1 VTRDPLHGYDLE
13 QIRLMALAVVMAHPS
28 WWTEG
33 TRDDHFEAARFGIVE
48 ALMLADVRPA
58 RAELQKS
65 AQKALRAWV
74 HAESQYRGRRIPGV
88 FAGYWEKPSPS
99 GPEDIATDRL
109 AGEQILAV
117 LSPRQRDAIE
127 ALAKHGN
134 FAQAAASMGVTAGTF
149 KSHIAR
155 ARVKFTELWH
165 EGLEPPGRWRRDT
178 RATGPNEWNASRE
191 ALCGTEAA
199 YWRHKRRH
207 EDIDEA
213 CATTGREQHLERM
226 REYQR
231 RVAAR
236 SD

>member
-127 ALAKHGN
+127 ALARHGSL
-134 FAQAAASMGVTAGTF
+134 AKAAAEMGITVGAC
-149 KSHIAR
+149 KSHVAR
-155 ARVKFTELWH
+155 AREKFTALWH
-165 EGLEPPGRWRRDT
+165 EGTEPPGRFRKPARPAG
-178 RATGPNEWNASRE
+178 RALSDLQVSQM
-191 ALCGTEAA
+191 ALCGTQAA
-199 YWRHKRRH
+199 WSRHRRRG
-207 EDIDEA
+207 EDVDAA
-213 CATTGREQHLERM
+213 CAGAHERH
-226 REYQR
+226 RAGLR
-231 RVAAR
+231 KGAGA
-236 SD
+236 